1 MRKALVSTLAVAAAT
16 AVPAADA
23 HTLSKATAKREAAKV
38 GAVFASE
45 MGGTPVYDCTRRSDH
60 AFSCR
65 ISVVGREADVCV
77 TVVRV
82 AYRNHKSRRVSRRIV
97 SDPVCVPPELPPI
110 P

>member
-1 MRKALVSTLAVAAAT
+1 MRKALVSVLAVAAAA
-16 AVPAADA
+16 AVPVAEA
-23 HTLSKATAKREAAKV
+23 HTLSKATAKREAAKI

-45 MGGTPVYDCTRRSDH
+45 LGGAPVYDCERRSSH

-65 ISVVGREADVCV
+65 ISVVGREADVCM

-97 SDPVCVPPELPPI
+97 GDPVCLPPELPTI
-110 P
+110 L